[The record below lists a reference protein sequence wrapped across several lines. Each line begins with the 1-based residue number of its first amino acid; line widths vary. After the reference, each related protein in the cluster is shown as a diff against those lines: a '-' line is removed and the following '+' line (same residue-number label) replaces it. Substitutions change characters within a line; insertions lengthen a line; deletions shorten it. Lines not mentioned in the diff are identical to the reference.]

1 MYIFAYLR
9 ASTREQDA
17 ERAKDRL
24 QQFVSERG
32 HRIASWY
39 VENVSG
45 ASLRRPELMRLLE
58 NAAPGDSILIE
69 QVDRLSRLDDD
80 GWKTLKELI
89 SSKSLSIISLDLPTS
104 YVALENHRGDEFTA
118 AMLRAIN
125 AMMLDMLAA
134 IARKDYQDRRRRQSE
149 GIVKAVESGKFKG
162 RQPNLQMH
170 QNVIKLR
177 LQNGMSIRE
186 TASICGISER
196 QVIRIT
202 QRHLSNSDPEGKGVD
217 DEAHST

>member
-1 MYIFAYLR
+1 
-9 ASTREQDA
+9 
-17 ERAKDRL
+17 
-24 QQFVSERG
+24 
-32 HRIASWY
+32 
-39 VENVSG
+39 
-45 ASLRRPELMRLLE
+45 MRLLE
-58 NAAPGDSILIE
+58 NAAPGDAILIE

-104 YVALENHRGDEFTA
+104 YVALENHRGDEFTS

-149 GIVKAVESGKFKG
+149 GIVKAVENGKFKG

-202 QRHLSNSDPEGKGVD
+202 QRHLSNSDSNVKGVD
-217 DEAHST
+217 DEAHSI

>member
-1 MYIFAYLR
+1 MGKNVHFAYLR

-17 ERAKDRL
+17 ERARNRL
-24 QQFVSERG
+24 QQFVAERG

-58 NAAPGDSILIE
+58 NAAPGDAILIE

-177 LQNGMSIRE
+177 LQNGMSIRRQLQYA
-186 TASICGISER
+186 ASQSA
-196 QVIRIT
+196 T
-202 QRHLSNSDPEGKGVD
+202 
-217 DEAHST
+217 

>member
-17 ERAKDRL
+17 ERAKKRL
-24 QQFVSERG
+24 QEFATERG

-39 VENVSG
+39 IENVSG
-45 ASLRRPELMRLLE
+45 ASLQRPELIRLLE
-58 NAAPGDSILIE
+58 NAAPGDAILIE
-69 QVDRLSRLDDD
+69 QVDRLSRLDDA
-80 GWKTLKELI
+80 GWKKLKELI
-89 SSKSLSIISLDLPTS
+89 SGKNLSIVSLDLPTS
-104 YVALENHRGDEFTA
+104 YAALESHRGDDFTA

-134 IARKDYQDRRRRQSE
+134 IARKDYQDRRRRQQE
-149 GIVKAVESGKFKG
+149 GIVKAKEQGKFKG
-162 RQPNLQMH
+162 KQANLQMH
-170 QNVIKLR
+170 QDVIKLR

-186 TASICGISER
+186 TASICRISER

-202 QRHLSNSDPEGKGVD
+202 KRHLNEVIEDSI
-217 DEAHST
+217 

>member
-9 ASTREQDA
+9 ASTHEQDA
-17 ERAKDRL
+17 ERAKKRL
-24 QQFVSERG
+24 QEFVAERG

-39 VENVSG
+39 IENVSG
-45 ASLRRPELMRLLE
+45 ASLQRPELIRLLE
-58 NAAPGDSILIE
+58 NASPGDALLIE
-69 QVDRLSRLDDD
+69 QVDRLSRLDDA
-80 GWKTLKELI
+80 GWKKLKELI
-89 SSKSLSIISLDLPTS
+89 SGKNLSIVSLDLPTS
-104 YVALENHRGDEFTA
+104 YAALESHRSDDFTA

-134 IARKDYQDRRRRQSE
+134 IARKDYQDRRRRQQE
-149 GIVKAVESGKFKG
+149 GIAKAKEQGKFKG
-162 RQPNLQMH
+162 KQADLQMH

-186 TASICGISER
+186 TASICRISER

-202 QRHLSNSDPEGKGVD
+202 KRHL
-217 DEAHST
+217 DEVEEDSLL

>member
-17 ERAKDRL
+17 ERAKKRL
-24 QQFVSERG
+24 QEFAAERG

-39 VENVSG
+39 IENVSG
-45 ASLRRPELMRLLE
+45 ASLQRPELIRLLE
-58 NAAPGDSILIE
+58 NASPGDALLIE
-69 QVDRLSRLDDD
+69 QVDRLSRLDDA
-80 GWKTLKELI
+80 GWKKLKELI
-89 SSKSLSIISLDLPTS
+89 SGKNLSIVSLDLPTS
-104 YVALENHRGDEFTA
+104 YAALESYRSDDFTA

-134 IARKDYQDRRRRQSE
+134 IARKDYQDRRRRQQE
-149 GIVKAVESGKFKG
+149 GIAKAKEQGKFKG
-162 RQPNLQMH
+162 KQANLQMH

-186 TASICGISER
+186 TASICRISER

-202 QRHLSNSDPEGKGVD
+202 KRHL
-217 DEAHST
+217 DEVKEDSLL